1 MLTNNQIEKGIKALD
16 KFVTE
21 MKEQFPNDKDIESK
35 LFYYLEGARLV
46 LTEIDGDENYIDGLI
61 DSLIHKL

>member
-16 KFVTE
+16 KFVIE

>member
-21 MKEQFPNDKDIESK
+21 MKEQFPDDKDIESK

-46 LTEIDGDENYIDGLI
+46 LTEIDGDENYIDGMI

>member
-1 MLTNNQIEKGIKALD
+1 MLTNNQNEKGIKALD